1 MEDFDYL
8 APKTLKELSKEFKDG
23 LISLETYSCTNVI
36 KSGFDKL
43 DEVIGGFQPSN
54 LILVGGAEG
63 MGKTSFTISLIRKM
77 AIEKKCSIAFFSLK
91 LTSSQVMA
99 RIMSLQTKIPA
110 RKFRLD
116 WLPSDEMDLVYK
128 TTQQTENS
136 PLYVYDYP
144 FLTVSDIEET
154 LGFHPPDFV
163 QCIVI
168 DSLQLLAKDKK
179 DKAGKILNKR
189 ELANSMFQ
197 LKKLADKLNITILV
211 TANFELVRK
220 QYTSR
225 RPLLS
230 DIRKYAPIDAYADLV
245 LLLYRPEYYKIEEWD
260 DELQSPTDGEAE
272 IIIAKNTNGV
282 LGNVR
287 LKFDGSLGLFEDFL
301 PLPNC

>member
-1 MEDFDYL
+1 
-8 APKTLKELSKEFKDG
+8 
-23 LISLETYSCTNVI
+23 
-36 KSGFDKL
+36 
-43 DEVIGGFQPSN
+43 
-54 LILVGGAEG
+54 
-63 MGKTSFTISLIRKM
+63 
-77 AIEKKCSIAFFSLK
+77 
-91 LTSSQVMA
+91 
-99 RIMSLQTKIPA
+99 
-110 RKFRLD
+110 
-116 WLPSDEMDLVYK
+116 MDLVYK

-168 DSLQLLAKDKK
+168 DSLQLLANGKN

-230 DIRKYAPIDAYADLV
+230 DVRKYAPIVAYADLV

>member
-1 MEDFDYL
+1 
-8 APKTLKELSKEFKDG
+8 
-23 LISLETYSCTNVI
+23 
-36 KSGFDKL
+36 
-43 DEVIGGFQPSN
+43 
-54 LILVGGAEG
+54 
-63 MGKTSFTISLIRKM
+63 M

-99 RIMSLQTKIPA
+99 RIVSQQTKIPA
-110 RKFRLD
+110 GKFRLD
-116 WLPSDEMDLVYK
+116 WLPSEEMDLVYK

-144 FLTVSDIEET
+144 FLTVFDIEET

-168 DSLQLLAKDKK
+168 DSLQLLVNDKK

-230 DIRKYAPIDAYADLV
+230 DVRKYAPIDAYADLV

-272 IIIAKNTNGV
+272 IIIAKNTNGI
-282 LGNVR
+282 LGNIRV
-287 LKFDGSLGLFEDFL
+287 KFDGSLGLFEDVS
-301 PLPNC
+301 PSPNS

>member
-8 APKTLKELSKEFKDG
+8 APKILKELSKEFKEG

-36 KSGFDKL
+36 ISGFDKL

-77 AIEKKCSIAFFSLK
+77 AIEKKCAIAFFSLK
-91 LTSSQVMA
+91 LTSSQVIA
-99 RIMSLQTKIPA
+99 RIMSQQTKIPT

-128 TTQQTENS
+128 TTQQTEKS

-189 ELANSMFQ
+189 ELSNSMFQ
-197 LKKLADKLNITILV
+197 SLPPINRLNLA
-211 TANFELVRK
+211 
-220 QYTSR
+220 Q
-225 RPLLS
+225 
-230 DIRKYAPIDAYADLV
+230 
-245 LLLYRPEYYKIEEWD
+245 
-260 DELQSPTDGEAE
+260 
-272 IIIAKNTNGV
+272 
-282 LGNVR
+282 
-287 LKFDGSLGLFEDFL
+287 
-301 PLPNC
+301 